1 MPLTHSV
8 RVDSTTALLPGGHGA
23 GLRPRG
29 LICQFDAEP
38 VSGRRPEPPFMEL
51 EYCSVLLKNEYCS
64 VFLKNELS
72 LRFLVINEL
81 S

>member
-1 MPLTHSV
+1 MYTHITDG
-8 RVDSTTALLPGGHGA
+8 RKLAYG
-23 GLRPRG
+23 
-29 LICQFDAEP
+29 DAEP

-51 EYCSVLLKNEYCS
+51 EYCSVFLKNEYCS